1 MNLKAKPDCC
11 EEVALGVPFYA
22 PCNKPATNVVAWKG
36 RSDPALRMCDFC
48 TNHNVHNRGGY
59 VVRPY
64 QAEGATVN
72 IPASN
77 RDVTARDNRTTT
89 SEKIDYAGNE
99 TARLQDEYR
108 GMETTLA
115 RLETEEAAIAEV
127 PDDETGDGVAL
138 ALGAIIKRARDLRH
152 EMEQTRIVEV
162 EPNFRRYQAGNAYF
176 NGLKEK
182 LQPEDKK
189 QRRMTPGVWD
199 RAQLKIDAHQD
210 RKEARERARL
220 AAIAQET
227 ARKEREAR
235 DAQERADRERRET
248 EQNAR
253 DAEAAALRA
262 RSEESRKV
270 REAEATEAQKKA
282 TAAAAAAKAAQVV
295 AEQTRENSEDARIG
309 TLASSADVVRTRGTT
324 PEGAGVLLTKGTDK
338 IAELLDRSELT
349 DEAKLLLFE
358 QLTDPQVEGLVSK
371 YANATGHRNPLPG
384 CLITIRKKNVTK

>member
-1 MNLKAKPDCC
+1 MSNQP
-11 EEVALGVPFYA
+11 
-22 PCNKPATNVVAWKG
+22 
-36 RSDPALRMCDFC
+36 
-48 TNHNVHNRGGY
+48 
-59 VVRPY
+59 
-64 QAEGATVN
+64 

-77 RDVTARDNRTTT
+77 RDVSAKDNRTTT
-89 SEKIDYAGNE
+89 SEKIDYAGIE
-99 TARLQDEYR
+99 TGRLQDEYR

-115 RLETEEAAIAEV
+115 RLEQEEAAIAAV
-127 PDDETGDGVAL
+127 PDDETRDQVAL
-138 ALGAIIKRARDLRH
+138 ALGSIIKRARDLRH

-210 RKEARERARL
+210 RKEERERARL
-220 AAIAQET
+220 AAIAQEA

-235 DAQERADRERRET
+235 EAQEKADRERREA
-248 EQNAR
+248 EKKAQEAQ
-253 DAEAAALRA
+253 EAASRA
-262 RSEESRKV
+262 RSEDSKKA
-270 REAEATEAQKKA
+270 REAEAAEANKKA
-282 TAAAAAAKAAQVV
+282 DEAAATAKAAEVRV
-295 AEQTRENSEDARIG
+295 EQTQEDSQDARIS
-309 TLASSADVVRTRGTT
+309 TLASSADVIRTRGTT
-324 PEGAGVLLTKGTDK
+324 PEGGGVLLTKGTDK

-384 CLITIRKKNVTK
+384 CLITIRKKNVTR

>member
-1 MNLKAKPDCC
+1 MSDN
-11 EEVALGVPFYA
+11 
-22 PCNKPATNVVAWKG
+22 NV
-36 RSDPALRMCDFC
+36 
-48 TNHNVHNRGGY
+48 
-59 VVRPY
+59 
-64 QAEGATVN
+64 
-72 IPASN
+72 PASN
-77 RDVTARDNRTTT
+77 RDVTSRDNRTTT
-89 SEKIDYAGNE
+89 SDKIDYAGIE
-99 TARLQDEYR
+99 TTRLQDEYR

-127 PDDETGDGVAL
+127 PDDETGDQVAL
-138 ALGAIIKRARDLRH
+138 ALGGIIKRSRDLRH

-162 EPNFRRYQAGNAYF
+162 EPNFRRYQAGNSYF

-210 RKEARERARL
+210 RKEYRERARL
-220 AAIAQET
+220 AAIAQEN

-235 DAQERADRERRET
+235 EAQEKADRDRREADRKA
-248 EQNAR
+248 Q
-253 DAEAAALRA
+253 EAQDAALRA
-262 RSEESRKV
+262 RSEESRKA
-270 REAEATEAQKKA
+270 REAEAAEAKKKA
-282 TAAAAAAKAAQVV
+282 DEAAATAKAAEVLVGQ
-295 AEQTRENSEDARIG
+295 ATENHQDARIS

-324 PEGAGVLLTKGTDK
+324 PDGGGVLLTKGTEK

-349 DEAKLLLFE
+349 DDAKLLLFE

-384 CLITIRKKNVTK
+384 CLITIRKKNVTR